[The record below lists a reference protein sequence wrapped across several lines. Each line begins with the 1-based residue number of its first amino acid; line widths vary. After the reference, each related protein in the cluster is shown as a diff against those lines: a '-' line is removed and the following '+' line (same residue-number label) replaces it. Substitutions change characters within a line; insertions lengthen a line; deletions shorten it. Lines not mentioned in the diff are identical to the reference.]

1 MRKNATDGVGFVP
14 GEFRVSTKSS
24 CLSLSLSIDRSFSAS
39 SPSELLHMLGAAK
52 DDKVLRVFLK
62 SHSIHSYSSIS
73 SPLYSSPDR
82 SLERTFLEM
91 EGNNKK
97 ANTSSI
103 DVISTLPDNVRSRIL
118 AFLTTKEAALAL
130 FLSKR

>member
-1 MRKNATDGVGFVP
+1 
-14 GEFRVSTKSS
+14 
-24 CLSLSLSIDRSFSAS
+24 
-39 SPSELLHMLGAAK
+39 
-52 DDKVLRVFLK
+52 
-62 SHSIHSYSSIS
+62 
-73 SPLYSSPDR
+73 
-82 SLERTFLEM
+82 M

-130 FLSKR
+130 FLSKRCPKTLQRLVYRRDDDASGPKPCVMFDTPGLVYLEYSNVVADKYENLR

>member
-1 MRKNATDGVGFVP
+1 MRLRCGVFWGVLGGLRERGIEIVEMMNVEGNGKPWRYLINA
-14 GEFRVSTKSS
+14 E
-24 CLSLSLSIDRSFSAS
+24 
-39 SPSELLHMLGAAK
+39 
-52 DDKVLRVFLK
+52 
-62 SHSIHSYSSIS
+62 
-73 SPLYSSPDR
+73 DR

-118 AFLTTKEAALAL
+118 AFLTTKAAALAL
-130 FLSKR
+130 FLSKK